1 MLAFGLR
8 YNVRIFKVL
17 SKILKIS
24 LKIGKYHCFDSME
37 WFCVYDL
44 KEKITAKRF
53 YSKGHER
60 SCRVVI

>member
-8 YNVRIFKVL
+8 YVRILRVL
-17 SKILKIS
+17 SKILKNS
-24 LKIGKYHCFDSME
+24 LKIEKYQCFDSLE

-60 SCRVVI
+60 SFRVVI